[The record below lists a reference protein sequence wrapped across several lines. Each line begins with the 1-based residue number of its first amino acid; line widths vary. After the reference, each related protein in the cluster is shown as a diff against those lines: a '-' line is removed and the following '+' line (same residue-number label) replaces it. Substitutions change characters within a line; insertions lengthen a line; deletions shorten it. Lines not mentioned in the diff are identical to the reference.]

1 MYSSASLKPEATKEV
16 VWIVLVAA
24 IGFLLAGL
32 LQKRDNTRPKLAET
46 KIEFTATE
54 FYAR

>member
-1 MYSSASLKPEATKEV
+1 MYSSASLKPEATKEG

-32 LQKRDNTRPKLAET
+32 LQKRDNTRPKLAER
-46 KIEFTATE
+46 KIESTATE
-54 FYAR
+54 FYDR